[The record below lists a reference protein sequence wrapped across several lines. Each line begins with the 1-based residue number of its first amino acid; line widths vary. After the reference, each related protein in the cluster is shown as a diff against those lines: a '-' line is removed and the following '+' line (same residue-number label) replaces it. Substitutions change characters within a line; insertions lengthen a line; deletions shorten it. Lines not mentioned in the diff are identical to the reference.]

1 MAEIIDVLSPR
12 LADCQSFTVDTTGPD
27 YVECVDPG
35 QVALKNAFNVG
46 TFKKGDNII
55 ILSAGFVIPEMFTL
69 WKPVADAN
77 SNMQYILIPKGTT
90 TLHQYNNPN
99 FQDGLYIPLEN
110 YEFGIGT
117 FFEVE
122 KAQDIVDGSG
132 SLLTED
138 FQLMLQYNLAVPFPK
153 ISMKNVPAV
162 YNGEVFRIVPFFKV
176 LHTLRVTA

>member
-1 MAEIIDVLSPR
+1 MAEIIDILSPL

-27 YVECVDPG
+27 FVTCVDYG
-35 QVALKNAFNVG
+35 QVSLKNAFQVG
-46 TFKKGDNII
+46 TFRKGDNII

-69 WKPVADAN
+69 WKPAADVN
-77 SNMQYILIPKGTT
+77 PHVQYTLIPVGKT

-99 FQDGLYIPLEN
+99 FQDGLFVPLEN
-110 YEFGIGT
+110 YEVGIGT

-122 KAQDIVDGSG
+122 KARDIVDGTG

-138 FQLMLQYNLAVPFPK
+138 FELKLQYNLSVPFPK
-153 ISMKNVPAV
+153 ISMKNVPAA
-162 YNGEVFRIVPFFKV
+162 YNGKVFRIVPFFKV